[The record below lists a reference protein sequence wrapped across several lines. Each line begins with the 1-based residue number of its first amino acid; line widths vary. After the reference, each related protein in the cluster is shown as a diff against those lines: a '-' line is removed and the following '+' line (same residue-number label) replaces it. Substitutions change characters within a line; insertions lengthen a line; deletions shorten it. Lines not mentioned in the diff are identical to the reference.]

1 MKIHKEGYSTIVIVL
16 VLLAATLSIINY
28 FNPVQTPVHWV
39 FYAAS
44 VVFFLFI
51 LRFFR
56 NPFRTVTIDNNS
68 IISPADGKVV
78 VLEETFENEYFK
90 DKRLLVSIFMSP
102 NNVHKNWY
110 PLSGIIKYYRHHA
123 GKFLVAWHP
132 KSSELNERTT
142 VVIKPENHGEILVRQ
157 IAGAV
162 AQRIVCYAG
171 EGLNIDQGEEL
182 GFIKFG
188 SRVDIFLPLG
198 TKVLVEKNQK
208 VKGCC
213 DVIAQLG

>member
-1 MKIHKEGYSTIVIVL
+1 MKIHKEGYTTLVIMML
-16 VLLAATLSIINY
+16 VLATALLIINY
-28 FNPVQTPVHWV
+28 FNPVQTPVHYV
-39 FYAAS
+39 IYAAAV
-44 VVFFLFI
+44 VVFIFI

-56 NPFRTVTIDNNS
+56 NPQRIVDIDHTQ

-78 VLEETFENEYFK
+78 VLEEAFENEYFK
-90 DKRLLVSIFMSP
+90 DKRLQVSIFMSP
-102 NNVHKNWY
+102 SNVHKNWY
-110 PLSGIIKYYRHHA
+110 PLSGKIKYYRYHA

-142 VVIKPENHGEILVRQ
+142 IVIQSENYGEILVRQ
-157 IAGAV
+157 VAGAV
-162 AQRIVCYAG
+162 AQRIVCNA
-171 EGLNIDQGEEL
+171 EERKSIDQGEEL

-188 SRVDIFLPLG
+188 SRVDVFLPVG

-213 DVIAQLG
+213 DVIAKLG

>member
-1 MKIHKEGYSTIVIVL
+1 ML
-16 VLLAATLSIINY
+16 VLATALLIINY
-28 FNPVQTPVHWV
+28 FNPVQTPVHYV
-39 FYAAS
+39 IYAAAV
-44 VVFFLFI
+44 VVFIFI

-56 NPFRTVTIDNNS
+56 NPQRIVDIDHTQ

-78 VLEETFENEYFK
+78 VLEEAFENEYFK
-90 DKRLLVSIFMSP
+90 DKRLQVSIFMSP

-110 PLSGIIKYYRHHA
+110 PLSGKIKYYRYHA

-142 VVIKPENHGEILVRQ
+142 IVIQSENYGEILVRQ
-157 IAGAV
+157 VAGAV
-162 AQRIVCYAG
+162 AQRIVCNA
-171 EGLNIDQGEEL
+171 EERKSIDQGEEL

-188 SRVDIFLPLG
+188 SRVDVFLPVG

-213 DVIAQLG
+213 DVIAKLG

>member
-1 MKIHKEGYSTIVIVL
+1 MKIHKEGYSTIVIVIL
-16 VLLAATLSIINY
+16 MLASALTAINY
-28 FNPVQTPVHWV
+28 FNPVQTPVHYVAYVAAIV
-39 FYAAS
+39 FY
-44 VVFFLFI
+44 LFI

-56 NPFRTVTIDNNS
+56 DPYRTVQINNS
-68 IISPADGKVV
+68 QIIAPADGKVV
-78 VLEETFENEYFK
+78 VIEEAFENEYFK
-90 DKRLLVSIFMSP
+90 DKRLQISIFMSP

-110 PLSGIIKYYRHHA
+110 PLSGIINYYRHHA

-142 VVIKPENHGEILVRQ
+142 IVIQPENKAEILVRQ

-162 AQRIVCYAG
+162 AQRIVCYAD
-171 EGLNIDQGEEL
+171 EGLDIDQGEEL

-208 VKGCC
+208 VKGCF
-213 DVIAQLG
+213 DVIAKLG

>member
-1 MKIHKEGYSTIVIVL
+1 MKIHKEGYSTIVIVIV
-16 VLLAATLSIINY
+16 VLATALTAINY
-28 FNPVQTPVHWV
+28 FNPVQTAVHYAAYAAAVV
-39 FYAAS
+39 FY
-44 VVFFLFI
+44 LFI

-56 NPFRTVTIDNNS
+56 DPYRTIEIDNTQ
-68 IISPADGKVV
+68 IIAPADGKVV

-110 PLSGIIKYYRHHA
+110 PLSGIINYYRHHA

-142 VVIKPENHGEILVRQ
+142 IVIQPDNREEILVRQ

-162 AQRIVCYAG
+162 AQRIVCYAD
-171 EGLNIDQGEEL
+171 EGLTIDQGEEL

>member
-1 MKIHKEGYSTIVIVL
+1 MKIHREGYTTLVIVIVL
-16 VLLAATLSIINY
+16 LAAALTAINY
-28 FNPVQTPVHWV
+28 FNPAQTPVHYVAYAAAVV
-39 FYAAS
+39 FYI
-44 VVFFLFI
+44 FI

-56 NPFRTVTIDNNS
+56 DPQRIVDIDNTQ
-68 IISPADGKVV
+68 IIAPADGRVV

-90 DKRLLVSIFMSP
+90 DKRLQVSIFMSP

-110 PLSGIIKYYRHHA
+110 PLSGMINYYRHHA

-142 VVIKPENHGEILVRQ
+142 VVIQTESYGEILVRQ

-162 AQRIVCYAG
+162 AQRIVCYADEG
-171 EGLNIDQGEEL
+171 ESIDQGEEL

-188 SRVDIFLPLG
+188 SRVDVFLPPG
-198 TKVLVEKNQK
+198 TKVLVKKNQK
-208 VKGCC
+208 VKGCR
-213 DVIAQLG
+213 DVIAKLG